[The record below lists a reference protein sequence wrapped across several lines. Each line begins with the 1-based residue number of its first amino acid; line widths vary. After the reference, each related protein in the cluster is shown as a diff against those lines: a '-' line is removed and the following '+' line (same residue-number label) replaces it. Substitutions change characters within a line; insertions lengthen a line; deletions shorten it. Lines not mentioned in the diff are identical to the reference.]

1 MFLCYKWQNALGQ
14 QQAMRMQ
21 REWSIRYTVSMP
33 TMGWCWLPS
42 GNQTWYWE
50 FLIVTVEVTLPALA
64 FGVGVALFQET
75 HVAITAPEL
84 QLPQLV
90 HDDPGDGDVPS
101 SAEGG

>member
-1 MFLCYKWQNALGQ
+1 
-14 QQAMRMQ
+14 MRMQ